1 MTQRRKKG
9 RKGNAGSALA
19 PRGGSSI
26 DRLDTLP
33 DDQVRQEEMFP
44 AAIVRRQSFAGPLP
58 PPALLQE
65 YDQVVPGLAERI
77 VVMAESEG
85 DHRRRTEGRLVRLS
99 EAGLLSGFLLAM
111 LSIVGGLYL
120 LWNGKT
126 LEGLAPLVLAIA
138 GIVTVLVLQ
147 RDTPPPADTTQ

>member
-1 MTQRRKKG
+1 MSQRRKKR

-19 PRGGSSI
+19 PRGGSLL
-26 DRLDTLP
+26 DRPDTLP
-33 DDQVRQEEMFP
+33 DGQVHQEEMFP
-44 AAIVRRQSFAGPLP
+44 AAIVRRQRFAGPLP
-58 PPALLQE
+58 PPALLEE

-77 VVMAESEG
+77 VVMAEGEG
-85 DHRRRTEGRLVRLS
+85 DHRRRIESRLIRLS
-99 EAGLLSGFLLAM
+99 EAGLLSGFLLAAA
-111 LSIVGGLYL
+111 SILGGLYL

-147 RDTPPPADTTQ
+147 RDAPPPADTTQ